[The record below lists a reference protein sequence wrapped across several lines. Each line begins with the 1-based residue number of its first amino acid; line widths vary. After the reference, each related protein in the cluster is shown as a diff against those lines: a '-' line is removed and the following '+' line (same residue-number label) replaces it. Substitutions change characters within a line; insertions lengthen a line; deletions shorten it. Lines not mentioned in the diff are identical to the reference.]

1 LLKTEEQLTL
11 LKGDLVVKAESLSM
25 REAMVKAA
33 EKVVVNH
40 AKVTVEWTRVAA
52 DALKWREKLK
62 T

>member
-11 LKGDLVVKAESLSM
+11 LKGDLAAKAESLSM
-25 REAMVKAA
+25 REVVVKAA

-40 AKVTVEWTRVAA
+40 AKVTVEWTQVAA
-52 DALKWREKLK
+52 DALKCREKLK